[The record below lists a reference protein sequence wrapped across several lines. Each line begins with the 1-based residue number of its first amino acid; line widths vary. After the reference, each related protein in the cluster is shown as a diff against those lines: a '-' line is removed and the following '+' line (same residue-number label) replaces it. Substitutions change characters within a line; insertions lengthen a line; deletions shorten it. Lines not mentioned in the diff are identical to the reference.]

1 MKVKI
6 SHAQALTEVQELDL
20 SLETPRG
27 KDCVIGRSPDAD
39 FVLDDP
45 DVSRFH
51 CKFFYQSGNYYFTDL
66 GSRNGSIINN
76 KVIQKDQPQILSNGD
91 VIRIGD
97 NVLVME
103 ELASMEQPAETVVKI
118 INPALFTKRPSKPN
132 IVSEKPQ
139 NIVNQV
145 PEIVDAPVVEEVNTT
160 DEAEIITPETVN
172 PASVEVNEVEV
183 ASLQADVEIPPQIAD
198 EIGETPVSESD
209 NIETNVAE
217 IEDSQAFA
225 APEYTI
231 VQPRDL
237 PLPVTESTTETS
249 EDSSND
255 SPESEL
261 IEDTHVQERDLEEI
275 TNETEELPTPEIEV
289 VESEVSVSDNLET
302 PTISE
307 ENSTETTEEAQ
318 DYQTTELEEIEST
331 SEAEVL
337 EVVEYISQA
346 NVDSTPDTEEVSQ
359 VEVSQEEEI
368 SEAASETQLPEVVT
382 QKYTVLI
389 AHDSKQSE
397 LVNFVNKHKELLSEC
412 LTMTWNSVS
421 ESLQQQAGVNV
432 SEEIPAATSGGYQR
446 IASLI
451 NSNDIL
457 AVIFIRDL
465 LQPQPGQANEETFLR
480 LCNINEVLLATNLAT
495 AEAVVCYMKHGLCN

>member
-66 GSRNGSIINN
+66 GSRNGSILNN

-261 IEDTHVQERDLEEI
+261 IEDTHVQERNQEEI
-275 TNETEELPTPEIEV
+275 TDESEELPTPEIEV
-289 VESEVSVSDNLET
+289 VESEVSVPDNLET
-302 PTISE
+302 T
-307 ENSTETTEEAQ
+307 
-318 DYQTTELEEIEST
+318 
-331 SEAEVL
+331 
-337 EVVEYISQA
+337 
-346 NVDSTPDTEEVSQ
+346 
-359 VEVSQEEEI
+359 
-368 SEAASETQLPEVVT
+368 
-382 QKYTVLI
+382 
-389 AHDSKQSE
+389 KQ
-397 LVNFVNKHKELLSEC
+397 
-412 LTMTWNSVS
+412 
-421 ESLQQQAGVNV
+421 
-432 SEEIPAATSGGYQR
+432 
-446 IASLI
+446 
-451 NSNDIL
+451 
-457 AVIFIRDL
+457 
-465 LQPQPGQANEETFLR
+465 
-480 LCNINEVLLATNLAT
+480 
-495 AEAVVCYMKHGLCN
+495 